1 MFYLAPFDVIL
12 SVLIFETPYVFT
24 KFGRM
29 FVTLVSELA
38 YMVSITQFE
47 RSVKESNVFFLCG
60 FCGDLGVIYDAF
72 HITVSIR
79 GTLVRFPTIVAFLS
93 LIISACGFANYDFVM
108 VGYDCFNVA
117 HAAVA

>member
-1 MFYLAPFDVIL
+1 
-12 SVLIFETPYVFT
+12 
-24 KFGRM
+24 M

-60 FCGDLGVIYDAF
+60 FCGDLGLIDDAF
-72 HITVSIR
+72 HITVSIH

-93 LIISACGFANYDFVM
+93 LIISACVDLLITALLWLDMIVLM
-108 VGYDCFNVA
+108 LPMQL
-117 HAAVA
+117 